1 MQSDRIGRQLKLRN
15 LRVFMAVVSAGSMGK
30 AAERLNTVQPAVSRA
45 IAELEKMLGVR
56 LLDRNRQGVEPTE
69 YGRSLLQCG
78 QAVFDDL
85 RQGVKNIEFL
95 SDPTAGE
102 VRVGSSP
109 FLSASFVA
117 AVIDRVSRSN
127 PGIACR
133 LVSARAETLK
143 RDLGERSVELVIAP
157 VFDSLDD
164 ERLEFES
171 LYEDAFV
178 VVTGAQNPLAR
189 RRHVKLRDLV
199 NEPWVLPPS
208 ETTPGSL
215 VMQAF
220 HASGVDFPR
229 KRVSTAPFEARM
241 SLLETGRFLSIFAS
255 SALVFPIKR
264 KQFKVLPVELPIA
277 RIPNGI
283 FTLKNRTLGPVAQL
297 FVTAARHI
305 AKSNPKFSRH

>member
-1 MQSDRIGRQLKLRN
+1 MRATDRIGHQLKLRD
-15 LRVFMAVVSAGSMGK
+15 LHIFMTVVSAGSMGK
-30 AAERLNTVQPAVSRA
+30 AAERLNTVQPAVSRS
-45 IAELEKMLGVR
+45 IAELEKTLGVR

-78 QAVFDDL
+78 VAVFDDL

-95 SDPTAGE
+95 SDPTVGE

-117 AVIDRVSRSN
+117 AVIDRVSRRY

-157 VFDSLDD
+157 MLDSFDA
-164 ERLEFES
+164 ERLEFEP
-171 LYEDAFV
+171 LYEDTFV
-178 VVTGAQNPLAR
+178 VVAGAQNPLAR
-189 RRHVKLRDLV
+189 RRNVKFRDLMD
-199 NEPWVLPPS
+199 EPWVLPPS
-208 ETTPGSL
+208 ETAPGSL

-220 HASGVDFPR
+220 HASSVDFLR
-229 KRVSTAPFEARM
+229 KTVCTAPFEARM

-264 KQFKVLPVELPIA
+264 KQFKVLPIELPIA
-277 RIPNGI
+277 RVLNGI
-283 FTLKNRTLGPVAQL
+283 ITLKNRTLSPVAQL
-297 FVTAARHI
+297 FLMAARDI
-305 AKSNPKFSRH
+305 AKSNPK